1 MQVMYPSSFS
11 CRLIVIT
18 GPSGVGKG
26 TLVKELLARHK
37 ELWLSVSATTRI
49 PRKGEINGQH
59 YFFLD
64 RKKFDE
70 LIKNSGFLEWAEFAG
85 NLYGTP
91 IKEVREKLDI
101 GRPVLLE
108 IELEG
113 ARQVRKTFPDAL
125 QIFLAPPSFVELEK
139 RIRGRDS
146 DTDEAI
152 KSRLIRAKEE
162 LKAVDEFDAVVINDD
177 LDVCLSQLE
186 QEIGFKS

>member
-1 MQVMYPSSFS
+1 MLSSSLS
-11 CRLIVIT
+11 CKLIVLT

-37 ELWLSVSATTRI
+37 ELWLSVSATTRT

-177 LDVCLSQLE
+177 LDLALFELE
-186 QEIGFKS
+186 KEIGFKS